1 MRDYSIRIIAFGA
14 WADQIL
20 HGRHAGTTAFRRP
33 IETHRPDPCNAGH
46 IQEAMGTDTIGGS
59 PVINPGMLRN
69 GGWIAIRLSP
79 STLQA
84 TLQ

>member
-1 MRDYSIRIIAFGA
+1 MQIITFGA
-14 WADQIL
+14 LADRP
-20 HGRHAGTTAFRRP
+20 HSDRHAGSAAIRWP

-46 IQEAMGTDTIGGS
+46 IQEARDTDTTGGT
-59 PVINPGMLRN
+59 PVINPGMLRK